1 MTAAT
6 PAPAARPRKSTWF
19 REVPAPMIRLLLVI
33 LSVALLAGCA
43 TRAAGIPAAADDIGP
58 LPADMKPLTVEQEET
73 AADS

>member
-1 MTAAT
+1 
-6 PAPAARPRKSTWF
+6 
-19 REVPAPMIRLLLVI
+19 MIRLLLVI